1 MDKLNI
7 NLDKYVQDFYLGD
20 INLENARIF
29 SDEDENNSVFINQFF
44 KKYMNKFNE
53 IFDNI

>member
-1 MDKLNI
+1 MEKLNI

-29 SDEDENNSVFINQFF
+29 SDEDENNSVFINQFLTSH
-44 KKYMNKFNE
+44 NLCLSN
-53 IFDNI
+53 